1 MKRYSEL
8 KRLQTFQERF
18 DYAKLKGYVGAETFG
33 SARYINQ
40 MFYRSKKWKD
50 ARNQAII
57 RDNGCDLG
65 IDGLEIFD
73 MILVHHLN
81 PITEEDIENDNP
93 CLYDLENLIC
103 VSQSTHNAIHYG
115 DRALLPKLPS
125 ERRPNDTCPWKNHI

>member
-8 KRLQTFQERF
+8 RQLKTFQERF
-18 DYAKLKGYVGAETFG
+18 DYLKLKGFIGNETFG

-40 MFYRSKKWKD
+40 IFYRSKKWKK
-50 ARNQAII
+50 ARNEAII

-65 IDGLEIFD
+65 IDGMEIHD

-81 PITEEDIENDNP
+81 PITEDDIENDAP

-103 VSQSTHNAIHYG
+103 TSQSTHNAIHYG
-115 DRALLPKLPS
+115 DQALLPKLWP